1 MKLIV
6 FGLLVSVCYAGS
18 PSPSPKLAPIS
29 LFTQLQQPA
38 PAVVMAALR
47 EEAAGILAPAGFHFE
62 WHDLSAAGKVGTSV
76 ELAVVIFHGACDV
89 PNMIPGGSDSI
100 RALGY
105 TNVTNGEILPF
116 ITVDCEKTQSFL
128 ASALS
133 RVPVTQRE
141 RIFGRALGRILAHE
155 LFHVFA
161 KTQRHAHAG
170 LTKESYTVEDLVGE
184 DLVVEESDFD
194 LLRSSPAY
202 LVLSQPRP

>member
-1 MKLIV
+1 M
-6 FGLLVSVCYAGS
+6 
-18 PSPSPKLAPIS
+18 
-29 LFTQLQQPA
+29 
-38 PAVVMAALR
+38 M
-47 EEAAGILAPAGFHFE
+47 
-62 WHDLSAAGKVGTSV
+62 
-76 ELAVVIFHGACDV
+76 DV
-89 PNMIPGGSDSI
+89 RN
-100 RALGY
+100 RR
-105 TNVTNGEILPF
+105 
-116 ITVDCEKTQSFL
+116 SFL